1 MMSTTQQSNDSSID
15 YKSPEGW
22 HWGIGNTG
30 SGHYTKWLYTDKMLY
45 QDGQFGWECQI
56 WHDSPGK
63 HHVQFIQYTRI
74 KPDGDL
80 ASSTDDASRT
90 SVKQTSDPEYDYP
103 TRTRSFDTKRE
114 AIKYA
119 QEAASEL
126 R

>member
-1 MMSTTQQSNDSSID
+1 MSTIQQTNDSSTE
-15 YKSPEGW
+15 YKAPDGW
-22 HWGIGNTG
+22 HWGLGNAG

-45 QDGQFGWECQI
+45 QDGAFGWECQI
-56 WHDSPGK
+56 WHDAKPKGDGK
-63 HHVQFIQYTRI
+63 HRVQFIQYTRI
-74 KPDGDL
+74 KPDG
-80 ASSTDDASRT
+80 
-90 SVKQTSDPEYDYP
+90 DPEYDYP

>member
-45 QDGQFGWECQI
+45 QDGAFGWECQI
-56 WHDSPGK
+56 WHDEPGQ

-74 KPDGDL
+74 KPDGD
-80 ASSTDDASRT
+80 
-90 SVKQTSDPEYDYP
+90 PEYDYP
-103 TRTRSFDTKRE
+103 TRSRSFDTKRE

>member
-1 MMSTTQQSNDSSID
+1 M
-15 YKSPEGW
+15 PELEAPNGW
-22 HWGIGNTG
+22 HWGIGNK
-30 SGHYTKWLYTDKMLY
+30 SDSYYTYWLYTDSILY
-45 QDGQFGWECQI
+45 QDGKFGWECQI

-74 KPDGDL
+74 KPDGD
-80 ASSTDDASRT
+80 
-90 SVKQTSDPEYDYP
+90 PEYDYP
-103 TRTRSFDTKRE
+103 TRSRSFDKKRE